1 MNSLLR
7 LFVLRLLTAPNS
19 LIPSWLID
27 LADRSLWFKVVVK
40 ADVTA
45 VYDNRMKNK
54 KSLDDCMMDAVLPH
68 GDTYDKPQHW

>member
-1 MNSLLR
+1 M
-7 LFVLRLLTAPNS
+7 
-19 LIPSWLID
+19 
-27 LADRSLWFKVVVK
+27 K